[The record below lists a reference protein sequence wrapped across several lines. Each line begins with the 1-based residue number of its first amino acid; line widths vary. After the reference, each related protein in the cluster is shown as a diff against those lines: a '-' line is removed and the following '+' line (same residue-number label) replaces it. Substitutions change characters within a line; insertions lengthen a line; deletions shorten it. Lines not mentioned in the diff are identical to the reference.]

1 MFISR
6 VTLRFTSDDNE
17 VVIINHLREE
27 VNMNNIF
34 MFYKLITSTS
44 IKLKIIDAN
53 NYAKCVQSL

>member
-1 MFISR
+1 MVLVTWKLKICLFQ

-44 IKLKIIDAN
+44 I
-53 NYAKCVQSL
+53 S